1 MRPFAKIIVG
11 LLLLAGTPALPIP
24 GTLWTQPTPGPA
36 PAPTPAPVS
45 PSTVTAAV
53 YVYEKDDG
61 PIPPGVAAGIDRLN
75 RERKIVA
82 SLFEDD
88 TVDGTG
94 ETPDQYKPALA
105 AAKSK
110 CIPSLVVL
118 AGTNAIKVVDR
129 PKTADDVVGAVP

>member
-1 MRPFAKIIVG
+1 MRPLFRIIVG
-11 LLLLAGTPALPIP
+11 LLLLAGTPVLPVP
-24 GTLWTQPTPGPA
+24 GTPLTPPGPA

-61 PIPPGVAAGIDRLN
+61 PVPPGVSAGIDRLN
-75 RERKIVA
+75 RERNITA

-105 AAKSK
+105 AAKAKS
-110 CIPSLVVL
+110 IPSLVVL
-118 AGTNAIKVVDR
+118 AGTNAVKVVEK
-129 PKTADDVVGAVP
+129 PTTAEQILGAVP